1 MSLVVSNKYELLNWK
16 DRIWKVGPD
25 DKLIPKRDENNQI
38 IYNPLTGQPEYE
50 YLENGT
56 RVNAKRL
63 NHMDKGIYSAHDYIV
78 ELQATIRR
86 MQIQME
92 LDGRVPGNSGT
103 FADTLDGSSN
113 KISLDKALTD
123 IIEAVEIGTTTLK
136 VASVDGFK
144 PFTQVTIFDDEHS
157 EDVVITEVGTNTLK
171 IQALKNA
178 YKKGAKVARSNVAID
193 IVNAEM
199 SVGDW
204 QTFNVDL
211 VEVV

>member
-1 MSLVVSNKYELLNWK
+1 MSLVVSNKYELIYWR
-16 DRIWKVGPD
+16 DRIWKIGPD
-25 DKLIPKRDENNQI
+25 GKLIPQRYENGEI

-50 YLENGT
+50 YLETGT

-63 NHMDKGIYSAHDYIV
+63 NHMDEGIYSAHDYIV
-78 ELQATIRR
+78 ELKATIRR

-113 KISLDKALTD
+113 KITLDKALTD
-123 IIEAVEIGTTTLK
+123 IIEAVETGGTTLK

-144 PFTQVTIFDDEHS
+144 PFTQVTIFDDVAK
-157 EDVVITEVGTNTLK
+157 EDVVITEVGTGTIK
-171 IQALKNA
+171 VQALKNA
-178 YKKGAKVARSNVAID
+178 YKKGAKVARSNVEID

-199 SVGDW
+199 GVGVW
-204 QTFNVDL
+204 QTFSVEL

>member
-16 DRIWKVGPD
+16 DRIWKIGPD

-113 KISLDKALTD
+113 KIKLVSALTD
-123 IIEAVEIGTTTLK
+123 IIEAVAIGTTTLK

-144 PFTQVTIFDDEHS
+144 TFTQVTIFDDEHI
-157 EDVVITEVGTNTLK
+157 EDVVIIEVGTNTIK
-171 IQALKNA
+171 VQALKNS
-178 YKKGAKVARSNVAID
+178 YKKGAKVVRSNVSID
-193 IVNAEM
+193 TVNAEM
-199 SVGDW
+199 GVGDW
-204 QTFNVDL
+204 QTYNVEL

>member
-1 MSLVVSNKYELLNWK
+1 MSLVVSNKYELIHWR
-16 DRIWKVGPD
+16 DRIWKIGPD
-25 DKLIPKRDENNQI
+25 GKLIPQRDENNQI

-50 YLENGT
+50 YLESGT

-63 NHMDKGIYSAHDYIV
+63 NHMDEGIYSAHDYIV
-78 ELQATIRR
+78 ELKATIRR

-113 KISLDKALTD
+113 KIKLDTALTD
-123 IIEAVEIGTTTLK
+123 IIEAVTAGTTTLK

-144 PFTQVTIFDDEHS
+144 PFTQVTIFDDEHF
-157 EDVVITEVGTNTLK
+157 EDVVIIEVGTNTIK
-171 IQALKNA
+171 VQALKNA
-178 YKKGAKVARSNVAID
+178 YKKGAKVARSNVLID
-193 IVNAEM
+193 TVNAEM
-199 SVGDW
+199 GVGDW
-204 QTFNVDL
+204 QTFSVEL

>member
-1 MSLVVSNKYELLNWK
+1 MSFVVSNKYELLNWK
-16 DRIWKVGPD
+16 DRIWKIGPD
-25 DKLIPKRDENNQI
+25 GKLIPQRDENNQI
-38 IYNPLTGQPEYE
+38 KYNPITGQTEYE

-113 KISLDKALTD
+113 KIKLDTALTD
-123 IIEAVEIGTTTLK
+123 IIEAVAIGTTTLK
-136 VASVDGFK
+136 VASVEGFTA
-144 PFTQVTIFDDEHS
+144 FTQVTIFDDLAK
-157 EDVVITEVGTNTLK
+157 EDVVITEVGTNTIK
-171 IQALKNA
+171 VQALKNA
-178 YKKGAKVARSNVAID
+178 YKKGAKMARSNVSID
-193 IVNAEM
+193 MVNAEM
-199 SVGDW
+199 GVGDW
-204 QTFNVDL
+204 QTFSVEL

>member
-1 MSLVVSNKYELLNWK
+1 MSLVVSNKYEKLHWK
-16 DRIWKVGPD
+16 DRIWKIGPD
-25 DKLIPKRDENNQI
+25 GKLIPQRDENNEI
-38 IYNPLTGQPEYE
+38 IYNPISGQPEYE
-50 YLENGT
+50 YIENGT

-63 NHMDKGIYSAHDYIV
+63 NHMDEGIFLAHEYIV
-78 ELQATIRR
+78 GLQATIRR

-136 VASVDGFK
+136 VARVDGFK
-144 PFTQVTIFDDEHS
+144 PFTQITIFDDVGT
-157 EDVVITEVGTNTLK
+157 EDVVITAIGTDT
-171 IQALKNA
+171 ITVQALKNS
-178 YKKGAKVARSNVAID
+178 YKKGAKVARSIVSID
-193 IVNAEM
+193 TVNAEM
-199 SVGDW
+199 GVGDW
-204 QTFNVDL
+204 QTYNVEL

>member
-63 NHMDKGIYSAHDYIV
+63 NHMDEGIYSAHDYIV
-78 ELQATIRR
+78 ELKATIRR

-113 KISLDKALTD
+113 KIKLDNALTD
-123 IIEAVEIGTTTLK
+123 IIEAVTAGTTTLK
-136 VASVDGFK
+136 VASVEGFTA
-144 PFTQVTIFDDEHS
+144 FTQITIFDDVGT
-157 EDVVITEVGTNTLK
+157 EDVVITAIGTDT
-171 IQALKNA
+171 ITVQALKNS
-178 YKKGAKVARSNVAID
+178 YKKGAKVARSNVSID
-193 IVNAEM
+193 MVNAEM
-199 SVGDW
+199 GVGDW
-204 QTFNVDL
+204 QTYNVEL